1 MKTIQTRWW
10 IFALGAV
17 LVLGQAC
24 QRAEEPAPAA
34 DSSAPAGAQTATQ
47 PATQTPASRPP
58 AAKPA
63 ASVSLAAGTPVKVRL
78 AHTISTAANETGD
91 AFEATLEEPLMA
103 GGRTVA
109 PKGAVVEGK
118 VVEADKGGRVQGV
131 AHLAITLT
139 HVHTPDGGEIEFQS
153 NTITVEAQT
162 SKTKDAT
169 KVAIG
174 TGVGAVIGA
183 IAGGGKGAGIGAA
196 TGAGAG
202 TAVVLGTRGDAAE
215 IGSETVLDFT
225 LSSPVSVR

>member
-10 IFALGAV
+10 ILILGAV

-34 DSSAPAGAQTATQ
+34 SSNASGAAQTAAR
-47 PATQTPASRPP
+47 PPASQSAASP

-63 ASVSLAAGTPVKVRL
+63 ASVVLAAGTPVKVRL
-78 AHTISTAANETGD
+78 AHTISTAANEAGD
-91 AFEATLEEPLMA
+91 DFEAALEEPLMA

-109 PKGAVVEGK
+109 PRGAVVEGK
-118 VVEADKGGRVQGV
+118 VVEVDKGGRVKGV
-131 AHLAITLT
+131 AHLAITLA
-139 HVHTPDGGEIEFQS
+139 HVHTPDSGEIALQS

-162 SKTKDAT
+162 SKAKDAT

-174 TGVGAVIGA
+174 TGVGAAIGA
-183 IAGGGKGAGIGAA
+183 IAGGGKGAAIGAA

-225 LSSPVSVR
+225 LSSPVTVR